1 MKIKEIRETGDT
13 RRPPVRRVPQAP
25 PETDAQLKEKIG
37 GAKALERR
45 KKRRIRN
52 ILMIII
58 PADIVIL
65 AALLM
70 VQFAQMAGSYTING
84 TAYRYYAGQ
93 QTPLA
98 DGTRLSRNAEGVTE
112 MKGSQLEGEMSSLP
126 VYYEDRQTVVLPQ
139 PMVYYAS
146 GSVTAVRAECF
157 TELDYLDN
165 GTVTAV
171 SGGRETSLTRG
182 FMYDGQD
189 TYLFLEPVTLEFNGY
204 RLELGAMSYVT
215 ADYQNDVMV
224 YNRADGTMTM
234 EPPTGAV
241 TAKAVSG
248 DYTVS
253 LLEDSL
259 TLQDGTKVLLFTRPD
274 LLDGLK

>member
-1 MKIKEIRETGDT
+1 MKTKEIRETGDS
-13 RRPPVRRVPQAP
+13 RRPSPRRVPQAL
-25 PETDAQLKEKIG
+25 PETDAQLREKIG
-37 GAKALERR
+37 GTKALERR
-45 KKRRIRN
+45 RKRRLRN

-58 PADIVIL
+58 PADIVVL

-70 VQFAQMAGSYTING
+70 VQFAQMAGSYTVEG

-93 QTPLA
+93 KTPLA
-98 DGTRLSRNAEGVTE
+98 DGTRLSVNAEGVTE
-112 MKGSQLEGEMSSLP
+112 MKGSQLEGEMGSLP

-139 PMVYYAS
+139 AMVYYAS
-146 GSVTAVRAECF
+146 GSVTGVRADCF

-165 GTVTAV
+165 GAVTAV
-171 SGGRETSLTRG
+171 SGNREASLTMG

-189 TYLFLEPVTLEFNGY
+189 TYLFLEPVTLSFNGY
-204 RLELGAMSYVT
+204 QIQLGAMSYVI

-224 YNRADGTMTM
+224 YNRSDGTMTM

-241 TAKAVSG
+241 TAEAASG

-274 LLDGLK
+274 LLDGLM